1 MGIFEGDDS
10 CREDGSLLCAG
21 EFVLSCGAANDKG
34 ICIPWVYICVDSR
47 DLVGDVAGREC
58 TEKDDIFIYIFIDT
72 WIFNFVLNYT

>member
-21 EFVLSCGAANDKG
+21 EFVLSCGAASDTG

-47 DLVGDVAGREC
+47 DVVGDAAGREC